1 MSKIAGRGSTAVPR
15 SAPTTRRASMPV
27 RGPTRLPSGE
37 QAGTE
42 NVSLALSLSPLDPF
56 RYAMLAT
63 RALDYLLQG
72 DTEQAAVWADKA
84 ARSPGAHVL
93 IVLIAVIA
101 HALNNNRHRAAA
113 WCAEVRARRTDLT
126 QAHFFSS
133 FPFSDGTLRRC
144 MSKALSEYG
153 F

>member
-1 MSKIAGRGSTAVPR
+1 MMSEYVVYGAAGSGSVPVE
-15 SAPTTRRASMPV
+15 AALT
-27 RGPTRLPSGE
+27 LLGE
-37 QAGTE
+37 PYRVVE
-42 NVSLALSLSPLDPF
+42 RV
-56 RYAMLAT
+56 
-63 RALDYLLQG
+63 
-72 DTEQAAVWADKA
+72 VWADKA

-93 IVLIAVIA
+93 ILLIAVIA

-113 WCAEVRARRTDLT
+113 WCAQVRSRRPDLT

-133 FPFSDGTLRRC
+133 FPFRDGTLRRR